1 MDKAHDI
8 RKGLGKRI
16 RLLRTSR
23 RLTQERLGEMAG
35 LSYKFIGEMERG
47 AVNSSIDSLAGIA
60 EALGVNIGD
69 MFPKEPDIFSNLD
82 DKDIRLVKKSLR
94 LLNRTFQKL

>member
-1 MDKAHDI
+1 MNKAHEI
-8 RKGLGKRI
+8 RKGLGRRI

-60 EALGVNIGD
+60 QALGVNIGD
-69 MFPKEPDIFSNLD
+69 LFPREPDIFSNLN
-82 DKDIRLVKKSLR
+82 DKDVQLVKKSLR
-94 LLNRTFQKL
+94 LLSRTFQKL

>member
-1 MDKAHDI
+1 MNKAHDI

-23 RLTQERLGEMAG
+23 RLTQEQLGEMSG

-47 AVNSSIDSLAGIA
+47 TVNSSVDSLSGIA
-60 EALGVNIGD
+60 EVLGVKIGD
-69 MFPKEPDIFSNLD
+69 LFPKEHDLFSDLA
-82 DKDIRLVKKSLR
+82 DKDIRLVKKSLQ
-94 LLNRTFQKL
+94 LLSKAFQKL